1 MKYGIYLETTYN
13 LKGKRKDER
22 IKVKLLM
29 GLRME
34 MCFTRERFHT
44 RRRRNVLMST
54 TSNEGENLGDNFRPG
69 LGFGNLLNHLL
80 HVDIFF

>member
-1 MKYGIYLETTYN
+1 MN
-13 LKGKRKDER
+13 AS
-22 IKVKLLM
+22 VKLLI

-54 TSNEGENLGDNFRPG
+54 TSKKVRTSVIISDLD
-69 LGFGNLLNHLL
+69 LALATS
-80 HVDIFF
+80 